1 MTFLTGNCRWLTS
14 QPNRTR
20 SGLSNSQHAGVRG
33 RHRRL
38 SRAPAGPGGLSSLRC
53 QAAESSRQRNL
64 SAGGFQS
71 LRARSLPE
79 MLTPPWPLGG
89 QPTHHGAGDSSP
101 PRGRGEGGGTGWVL
115 GGARGVHLPASEAR
129 QTCRVPSPRASGLGP
144 TWADREKPTD
154 QAGGTCVSIR
164 RLPVSLGG
172 KDRPAAAVG
181 AAGSLPSSPLSPLV
195 CRRLRRGPGALGW
208 AEARLLLPPGPH
220 VVGRCFR
227 PGALVFYETG
237 DIQRGGAA
245 SATQHVHRVRGL
257 HGCRD
262 HGMPTDAHL
271 PLSPFKGHFQSI
283 LRIRKQGFP
292 GGSEGKASACNAGGL
307 GSIPGSGRS
316 PGEGNGHPLH
326 YSCLKS
332 PMDGVAWQ
340 AAAHGVAE
348 SDRTE

>member
-1 MTFLTGNCRWLTS
+1 
-14 QPNRTR
+14 
-20 SGLSNSQHAGVRG
+20 
-33 RHRRL
+33 
-38 SRAPAGPGGLSSLRC
+38 
-53 QAAESSRQRNL
+53 
-64 SAGGFQS
+64 
-71 LRARSLPE
+71 

-208 AEARLLLPPGPH
+208 AEARLLLPPPRGRMWLGGVSAPEPWFSMRLETFRGAGRQVPH
-220 VVGRCFR
+220 STSIVCVDYTAVVTMACQ
-227 PGALVFYETG
+227 PTLT
-237 DIQRGGAA
+237 
-245 SATQHVHRVRGL
+245 SHSHPSRV
-257 HGCRD
+257 
-262 HGMPTDAHL
+262 T
-271 PLSPFKGHFQSI
+271 S
-283 LRIRKQGFP
+283 
-292 GGSEGKASACNAGGL
+292 KAS
-307 GSIPGSGRS
+307 
-316 PGEGNGHPLH
+316 
-326 YSCLKS
+326 
-332 PMDGVAWQ
+332 
-340 AAAHGVAE
+340 
-348 SDRTE
+348 

>member
-1 MTFLTGNCRWLTS
+1 M
-14 QPNRTR
+14 
-20 SGLSNSQHAGVRG
+20 
-33 RHRRL
+33 
-38 SRAPAGPGGLSSLRC
+38 
-53 QAAESSRQRNL
+53 
-64 SAGGFQS
+64 
-71 LRARSLPE
+71 
-79 MLTPPWPLGG
+79 
-89 QPTHHGAGDSSP
+89 
-101 PRGRGEGGGTGWVL
+101 
-115 GGARGVHLPASEAR
+115 
-129 QTCRVPSPRASGLGP
+129 CRVPSPRASGLGP

-181 AAGSLPSSPLSPLV
+181 AAGSLPSSPVSPLV
-195 CRRLRRGPGALGW
+195 CRWLRRGPGALGW

-271 PLSPFKGHFQSI
+271 PLSPFKGHFQSV

-292 GGSEGKASACNAGGL
+292 GGSEGKASACNSGGL